1 MSGSSLTL
9 GRKGVPPF
17 RNAIPRGVAAPL
29 PHAVPSGLARR
40 LAVVT
45 CTALVA
51 CREPNGTPAGSVALD
66 LVPDPDLPMR
76 AVASWDADA
85 APRAWVRFGDGR
97 VTPASTTG
105 TIPLLGMPADTE
117 IVAELVTEAG
127 VVGEAPFHTGPA
139 PDGLPTLDVEGEI
152 DAGYLVVST
161 TPLPGTPP
169 ALYVLDR
176 HGAIVDARS
185 FAAWG
190 TPRAGQ
196 PSGWGVQVEPGAAWI
211 QLSTAAYSGALR
223 VDWEGPIDATPES
236 AVESGA
242 WVELP
247 GAHHD
252 LCRLPDGTL
261 AYLRAET
268 RTIEGEAITGDLLV
282 VRSPDGTERI
292 VWDAFATRPLER
304 HDAWALFPD
313 TPGDWTHGNGV
324 TWDPEARR
332 WAVSLYWLREIVV
345 VDDATGAVV
354 QVLEGDSA
362 SAPFGPQHAVRWKDD
377 GWWMF
382 DNADRTRGSTAVQIS
397 PAGEVLARWSPPTML
412 WGGLLGDVAPLDDGR
427 VLVGGGVL
435 PTTWLG
441 RPDAAPAFVV
451 NWPPGTLVGQQH
463 LVESL
468 YAEPLA
474 E

>member
-1 MSGSSLTL
+1 MTGSVRLRCRS
-9 GRKGVPPF
+9 RMVS
-17 RNAIPRGVAAPL
+17 AA
-29 PHAVPSGLARR
+29 VLAACTEAGGAPGD
-40 LAVVT
+40 AVVLEVT
-45 CTALVA
+45 VDAA
-51 CREPNGTPAGSVALD
+51 SPH
-66 LVPDPDLPMR
+66 R
-76 AVASWDADA
+76 AVASWDPAA

-117 IVAELVTEAG
+117 IVAALVTDAG
-127 VVGEAPFHTGPA
+127 VVAEASFRTGPA
-139 PDGLPTLDVEGEI
+139 PDDLPVLDVEGEI

-185 FAAWG
+185 LAAWG

-211 QLSTAAYSGALR
+211 QLSTASHSGALR
-223 VDWEGPIDATPES
+223 VAWEGPVDATPES
-236 AVESGA
+236 ATASGA

-252 LCRLPDGTL
+252 LCRLPDGAL

-268 RTIEGEAITGDLLV
+268 RTVEGEAITGDLLV
-282 VRSPDGTERI
+282 VRSPDGSERI
-292 VWDAFATRPLER
+292 VWDAFATRPIER

-324 TWDPEARR
+324 TWDPDARR

-345 VDDATGAVV
+345 VDDATGAVE

-362 SAPFGPQHAVRWKDD
+362 SAPFGPQHAVRWKDG

-382 DNADRTRGSTAVQIS
+382 DNADRTRGSTAVQVS

-435 PTTWLG
+435 PTSWLG
-441 RPDAAPAFVV
+441 RPDAPPELVV
-451 NWPPGTLVGQQH
+451 TWPPGTLVGQQH
-463 LVESL
+463 LVTSL
-468 YAEPLA
+468 YAEPPA